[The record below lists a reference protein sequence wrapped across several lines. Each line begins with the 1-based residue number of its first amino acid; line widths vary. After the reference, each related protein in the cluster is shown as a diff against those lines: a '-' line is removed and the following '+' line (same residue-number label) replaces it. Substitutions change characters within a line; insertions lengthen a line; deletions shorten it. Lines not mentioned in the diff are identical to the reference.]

1 MQSINNQNIDN
12 EIPLCLSF
20 SDVDAYIIE
29 CNSIECNSNEYN
41 SAECNGKYLFALT
54 ENNKK

>member
-29 CNSIECNSNEYN
+29 CNSNEYN
-41 SAECNGKYLFALT
+41 STECNGKYLFALT